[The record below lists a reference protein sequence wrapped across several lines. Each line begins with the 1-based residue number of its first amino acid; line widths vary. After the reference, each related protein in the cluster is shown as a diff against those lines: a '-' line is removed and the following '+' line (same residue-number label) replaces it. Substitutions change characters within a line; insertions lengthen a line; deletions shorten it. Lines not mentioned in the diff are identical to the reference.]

1 MSESSD
7 RSASVEGWVA
17 QSLPRALAYAL
28 SLTRDRHLAE
38 DIVQDCFCRL
48 LARRDS
54 YDLPRDGFKI
64 LLRATTNACIDRQRR
79 VVERTN
85 VEMADEC
92 EPIRGDARQT
102 HAPDPPEIAMSH
114 ELEAAIG
121 GALEHLPWM
130 QRAALEL
137 KSLGCSLAEVAAAL
151 RVSEG
156 NAGVLVHRARQA
168 MTQELGPFLKAD

>member
-17 QSLPRALAYAL
+17 QSLPRGLAYAL

-48 LARRDS
+48 LAKRDT

-64 LLRATTNACIDRQRR
+64 LLRAITNACIDRQRQ
-79 VVERTN
+79 VEERTN

-92 EPIRGDARQT
+92 EPVRRDAGTT
-102 HAPDPPEIAMSH
+102 HIPDPPEIAMSH
-114 ELEAAIG
+114 ELESAIATG
-121 GALEHLPWM
+121 RSG
-130 QRAALEL
+130 
-137 KSLGCSLAEVAAAL
+137 
-151 RVSEG
+151 
-156 NAGVLVHRARQA
+156 
-168 MTQELGPFLKAD
+168 TQEPGLLPGRGRRGAAGQ